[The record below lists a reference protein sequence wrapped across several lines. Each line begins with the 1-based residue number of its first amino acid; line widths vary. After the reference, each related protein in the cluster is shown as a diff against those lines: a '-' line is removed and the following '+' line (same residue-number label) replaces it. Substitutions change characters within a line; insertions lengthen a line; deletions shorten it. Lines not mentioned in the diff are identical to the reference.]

1 MRRYGPAVLLALV
14 GAAILRVSAFSE
26 LYLRYVQP
34 GLRPWLV
41 VSGTALTLLALA
53 AGVTARA
60 PGAGRGRDP
69 REPAPQD
76 GGSYGVDAQDGGL
89 HGADAR
95 DGGSYGADLQD
106 GGSLG
111 ASPQEG
117 GLHGASPQD
126 GGSYGV
132 DARDG
137 GSHGAS
143 PQDGGSHGA
152 SPQDGGLRGVDARD
166 GGSYGADLQDG
177 GSLGV
182 DARGGGPSNAD
193 PQGVDPQGAG
203 PQDGDPRDA
212 DSRDADPRDAE
223 PRHDGRYGHGRH
235 HGHEH
240 AHGPR
245 VAWLLTLPALAL
257 LLFPPPALG
266 SYSAE
271 REAAQRA
278 ARGVGTF
285 PALPAGDPLDLTLG
299 EFGSRA
305 VYDSGRSLRGRTIRL
320 TGFVTRDADGTWY
333 VTRLLVSCCAADA
346 STAKAEV
353 RGADAPAVDTWVTVT
368 GTWRPEG
375 ALGSD
380 AAWPPVVDA
389 ASVRPVPQPDNPY
402 EKR

>member
-41 VSGTALTLLALA
+41 VSGTALVLLALA

-60 PGAGRGRDP
+60 
-69 REPAPQD
+69 
-76 GGSYGVDAQDGGL
+76 
-89 HGADAR
+89 
-95 DGGSYGADLQD
+95 
-106 GGSLG
+106 
-111 ASPQEG
+111 
-117 GLHGASPQD
+117 
-126 GGSYGV
+126 
-132 DARDG
+132 
-137 GSHGAS
+137 
-143 PQDGGSHGA
+143 
-152 SPQDGGLRGVDARD
+152 
-166 GGSYGADLQDG
+166 
-177 GSLGV
+177 
-182 DARGGGPSNAD
+182 
-193 PQGVDPQGAG
+193 
-203 PQDGDPRDA
+203 
-212 DSRDADPRDAE
+212 
-223 PRHDGRYGHGRH
+223 H

-368 GTWRPEG
+368 GTWHPEG